1 MTFLASNRVY
11 MLRFLFCHGIH
22 FDIFVYV
29 GLIRIV
35 NLTKVRELIKIG
47 QTYARTAAVKHLLL
61 CEKVIRIPRAV
72 TKPLA

>member
-1 MTFLASNRVY
+1 

-22 FDIFVYV
+22 FDIFVYF

-35 NLTKVRELIKIG
+35 NLMKVRELIKTG
-47 QTYARTAAVKHLLL
+47 QTFARTAAVKHLLL